1 MVRERAG
8 GRYPFLAVEFGPPLP
23 PAAAGWM
30 DWNFV
35 LDAESTPLTNQS
47 LLSQAERSV
56 STAALAL
63 DLSAGRIDMN
73 RLPNSP

>member
-1 MVRERAG
+1 
-8 GRYPFLAVEFGPPLP
+8 
-23 PAAAGWM
+23 M

-63 DLSAGRIDMN
+63 DLSTGRIDIN
-73 RLPNSP
+73 RLPNP